1 LQRQSSATGLV
12 VVASALTM
20 LLGADWARAPLI
32 AALAVQ
38 LVLAACLAAVAAL
51 ERERACDLIIEGR
64 DVRLPVIVR
73 ERQRLLERRRLRAL
87 AHALEDLVRDAE
99 RPQRILSRSRPVYD
113 AFVVRQV
120 GSELLGIAAHLRSAT
135 VGVRGVRGVRGVAR
149 CERLLTIGTSPLFGA
164 EIEELR
170 AELTRIRTDLGRRGL
185 PADDGMNQP
194 LSMNLG
200 R

>member
-1 LQRQSSATGLV
+1 
-12 VVASALTM
+12 
-20 LLGADWARAPLI
+20 
-32 AALAVQ
+32 
-38 LVLAACLAAVAAL
+38 
-51 ERERACDLIIEGR
+51 
-64 DVRLPVIVR
+64 
-73 ERQRLLERRRLRAL
+73 LLERRRRRAL

-99 RPQRILSRSRPVYD
+99 RSQRSLSRSRPVYG
-113 AFVVRQV
+113 AFVLRQV
-120 GSELLGIAAHLRSAT
+120 APELLGIAAQLRSPT
-135 VGVRGVRGVRGVAR
+135 VGVRGVAR

-185 PADDGMNQP
+185 PADDGMKQP